1 MGVWL
6 CYIVGI
12 DSHMGKR
19 YLGQV
24 IVGVVLSSVVSLFV
38 MPRLLLD
45 PWSLC
50 RGYSWVGL
58 DEVVWRA
65 LLLLCSRGMILLSG
79 NEFETFW

>member
-1 MGVWL
+1 MGN
-6 CYIVGI
+6 

-19 YLGQV
+19 YLGLV
-24 IVGVVLSSVVSLFV
+24 IVGVVLSSVVSLFL

-65 LLLLCSRGMILLSG
+65 LLLLCRMGMILLSG